1 MIDLLKP
8 IDLTTDD
15 LKMLAKT
22 HKTWLDQVVVNM
34 QKENKRENTNK

>member
-15 LKMLAKT
+15 IKMLVEK
-22 HKTWLDQVVVNM
+22 HKTWLDQVVVCM
-34 QKENKRENTNK
+34 QKNKRKNVNK